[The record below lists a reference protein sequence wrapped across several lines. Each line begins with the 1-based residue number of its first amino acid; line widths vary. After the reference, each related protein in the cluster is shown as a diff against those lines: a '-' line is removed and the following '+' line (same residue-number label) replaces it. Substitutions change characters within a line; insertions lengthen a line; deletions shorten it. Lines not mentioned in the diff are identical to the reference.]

1 MSMTLSALQQEAQLG
16 DSYQCTLPLS
26 QQWLNPNAV
35 FLTGATG
42 FLGVYL
48 LKELLQQTDAMVYC
62 LVRAD
67 DEPAGRQRIQQ
78 RLQFY
83 QLWQAHWAMRI
94 KPIVGDL
101 AQPNFGLCD
110 RRFTQLAQ
118 DIDVIYHNGA
128 QVNAMYPYEKLRAS
142 NVQGSLTVLRLAY
155 LIKHKPINFV
165 STLAVFFSDRYVGEI
180 VQEQAF
186 AVLDEGLKGGYKQSK
201 WVAETLMQTARERG
215 FSVIIHRPGRILGDT
230 QTGTIDRLNDLL
242 ANLLQAG
249 VQMQQFPHVDTWIN
263 VAPVDY
269 VSRSIVYLG
278 QQQASLKQNFH
289 HCNPQSTTWL
299 ALWQSVAHL
308 GYELRSV
315 SFQQWQAS
323 VKQSVKTAKDKQLY
337 LILRHLLR
345 SPIYLF
351 AEKPTFS
358 TDISAKKLAENKLT
372 CPVLDE
378 ALLQTY
384 FTYLARCQ
392 AVPPPLFK
400 QTIA

>member
-1 MSMTLSALQQEAQLG
+1 
-16 DSYQCTLPLS
+16 YQCPMPLDQ
-26 QQWLNPNAV
+26 QQWLNPNAI

-42 FLGVYL
+42 FLGIYL
-48 LKELLQQTDAMVYC
+48 LNELLQQTSATVYC
-62 LVRAD
+62 LVRAE
-67 DEPAGRQRIQQ
+67 DEQTGKQRIQQ

-83 QLWQAHWAMRI
+83 QLWQAQWARRI
-94 KPIVGDL
+94 QPIVGDL

-110 RRFTQLAQ
+110 AKFTQLAT

-128 QVNAMYPYEKLRAS
+128 QVNAMYPYEKLRPS
-142 NVQGSLTVLRLAY
+142 NVQGSLTVLRLAG

-165 STLAVFFSDRYVGEI
+165 STLAVFFSDYYVGKT
-180 VQEQAF
+180 VQEQDF
-186 AVLDEGLKGGYKQSK
+186 AELDEGLKGGYKQTK
-201 WVAETLMQTARERG
+201 WVAESLMQAARERG
-215 FSVIIHRPGRILGDT
+215 FSVMIHRPGRILGDT

-249 VQMQQFPHVDTWIN
+249 VQMQQFPQVDTWIN

-269 VSRSIVYLG
+269 VSRGIVSLG
-278 QQQASLKQNFH
+278 QQSASLNQNFH
-289 HCNPQSTTWL
+289 YCNPQSTTWL
-299 ALWQSVAHL
+299 ALWQSLARL
-308 GYELRSV
+308 GYVLSPV
-315 SFQQWQAS
+315 SFAQWQMS

-358 TDISAKKLAENKLT
+358 TAKTTQKLAEHHII

-378 ALLQTY
+378 TLLQTY
-384 FTYLARCQ
+384 FTYLAGCQ
-392 AVPPPLFK
+392 AVPSPTFN
-400 QTIA
+400 Q